1 MNQNND
7 PIKKE
12 SAETSTSAKTSEQVT
27 NSAEKSTIYKSE
39 NKAKKYI
46 GISTLLVL
54 CICIIL
60 TGFVWGRPKALPT
73 KNNENDSSE
82 LTQVPTS
89 TVTTSSDS
97 INSDASDDSNVDSSD
112 NQNNSENSND
122 SNKIDDSKSVTDVTT
137 TEPPVITT
145 TNPDNTKPETA
156 DTKAPA
162 NQDNGNTNN
171 DLSVK
176 LVSENSWEQE
186 ELKFCN
192 YSFSYENKS
201 KKAISNWKIEIT
213 FSSSVTIVSSW
224 EGKYQVSGN
233 KIIVTPEDYNKN
245 VEVKG
250 EGGFGFIISSES
262 KVEIKSIKV

>member
-12 SAETSTSAKTSEQVT
+12 SVETSTSAKTSEQET
-27 NSAEKSTIYKSE
+27 NSGENSTIYKPE

-46 GISTLLVL
+46 GICTLLVL
-54 CICIIL
+54 CICIVL
-60 TGFVWGRPKALPT
+60 TGFVWGRPKTLPT
-73 KNNENDSSE
+73 KNNENDSSK

-89 TVTTSSDS
+89 TVNTTSSDS
-97 INSDASDDSNVDSSD
+97 INSDAS
-112 NQNNSENSND
+112 
-122 SNKIDDSKSVTDVTT
+122 DDSKSVTDVTT

-145 TNPDNTKPETA
+145 TNPDNTKPKTA

-162 NQDNGNTNN
+162 NQDNANTNN

-186 ELKFCN
+186 DLKFSN

-201 KKAISNWKIEIT
+201 KKAISNWKIEIA
-213 FSSSVTIVSSW
+213 FSSSVTIVNSW

-233 KIIVTPEDYNKN
+233 KIIVTPQDYNKN
-245 VEVKG
+245 VEVNGK
-250 EGGFGFIISSES
+250 GGFGFIISSES
-262 KVEIKSIKV
+262 KVEIKSIKA